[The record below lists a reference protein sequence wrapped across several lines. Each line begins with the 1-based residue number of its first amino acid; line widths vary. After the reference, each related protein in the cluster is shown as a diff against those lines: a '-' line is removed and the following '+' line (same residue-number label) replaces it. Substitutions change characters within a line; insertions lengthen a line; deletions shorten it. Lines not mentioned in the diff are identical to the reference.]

1 MNYRYGDLVEVTSK
15 YFPMADKG
23 DTATVMHVDKY
34 GNITILLED
43 GEFAGRMEEVSDEHI
58 KLIDRLA
65 DEDLD
70 LLKEEL

>member
-1 MNYRYGDLVEVTSK
+1 MTYKYGDLVEVTSK
-15 YFPMADKG
+15 YYPTADKG